1 MWPSGAP
8 KCCLLM
14 LFLSFSEPHFF
25 KIRLSEPAGTKPL
38 DLGKKKTCGRSGYI
52 LVSLCEIGKGV
63 KEIWDRW
70 RKGPL
75 CRKRN
80 CFRKRKTVKRM
91 DLEDVMT
98 CPQNTTSW
106 GSEQGWKDS
115 SLLHGLAAIHVTGRQ
130 VFCCCRFSK
139 FTASQGILTHTQWR
153 GLPAHMQSLFSPHLG
168 CGISCRGVQWGI
180 PMFL

>member
-80 CFRKRKTVKRM
+80 CFRKRKTVEDGPGRCDDVSSKYNKLGVRAR
-91 DLEDVMT
+91 LEGLKPAPWLSCHPCHRKAGVLLL
-98 CPQNTTSW
+98 PLQ
-106 GSEQGWKDS
+106 QIH
-115 SLLHGLAAIHVTGRQ
+115 SLPRHPH
-130 VFCCCRFSK
+130 
-139 FTASQGILTHTQWR
+139 THTVE
-153 GLPAHMQSLFSPHLG
+153 GSPCTHAV
-168 CGISCRGVQWGI
+168 SV
-180 PMFL
+180 